1 MVGDE
6 EVRARAEAWSNAF
19 GYIKSSAIV
28 CAVELALPDILE
40 NHGGPMSLSQL
51 SAAANC
57 PEEPLFRLMRFLIFH
72 GIFKKDHS
80 SPLVYYDQT
89 PLSRFFTS
97 DKLGAFMLLQSTP
110 ATRNPT
116 GLSAEALRNGTP
128 LYLRA
133 VNGADPWGNP
143 AGFGMKVFTDAMA
156 AKARDTTRLIIRNYP
171 EAFDGI
177 GSVVDVGGRHGMALS
192 EFVQAFP
199 WLRGISFD
207 LPEVVAEAPPPQPR
221 IELVGGSM
229 FESVPKA
236 DAVMLMSIL
245 HDWGDQDCIE
255 ILKKCKE
262 AIPVGTGKVMI
273 VDAIINEEND
283 NNDFTCAR
291 LSLDMIM
298 LAVTEKGKERTYRE
312 WAYLLKDAG
321 FSTFKVKSID
331 TVEFVIEAFP

>member
-72 GIFKKDHS
+72 GIFKKDQS

-97 DKLGAFMLLQSTP
+97 DKLGDFFLLQSTP
-110 ATRNPT
+110 ATRSPT
-116 GLSAEALRNGTP
+116 GLSAEALRNGGP
-128 LYLRA
+128 LYLRSINDA
-133 VNGADPWGNP
+133 NPWGP
-143 AGFGMKVFTDAMA
+143 AGLGTKVFTDAMA
-156 AKARDTTRLIIRNYP
+156 AHARDTTRMIVRNYP
-171 EAFDGI
+171 EALDGV

-221 IELVGGSM
+221 IELFGGSM

-236 DAVMLMSIL
+236 DAVMLMV
-245 HDWGDQDCIE
+245 C
-255 ILKKCKE
+255 
-262 AIPVGTGKVMI
+262 
-273 VDAIINEEND
+273 
-283 NNDFTCAR
+283 F
-291 LSLDMIM
+291 
-298 LAVTEKGKERTYRE
+298 
-312 WAYLLKDAG
+312 
-321 FSTFKVKSID
+321 
-331 TVEFVIEAFP
+331 

>member
-1 MVGDE
+1 MVLDE

-19 GYIKSSAIV
+19 GYIKSTAVV
-28 CAVELALPDILE
+28 CAVELELPDILE

-57 PEEPLFRLMRFLIFH
+57 PAEPLYRLMRFLIFH
-72 GIFKKDHS
+72 GIFKKAQPPS
-80 SPLVYYDQT
+80 VYYAQT
-89 PLSRFFTS
+89 PLSRFFAS

-128 LYLRA
+128 LYLRS

-143 AGFGMKVFTDAMA
+143 AGFGMQVFTDAMTA
-156 AKARDTTRLIIRNYP
+156 HARDTTSLIVRNYP
-171 EAFDGI
+171 AAFEGV
-177 GSVVDVGGRHGMALS
+177 GSVVDVGGRHGMALG

-199 WLRGISFD
+199 WLQGISFD
-207 LPEVVAEAPPPQPR
+207 LPEVVAEAPPPRPR

-229 FESVPKA
+229 FECVPKA
-236 DAVMLMSIL
+236 DAVILMWIL

-262 AIPVGTGKVMI
+262 AIPAGTGKVMI
-273 VDAIINEEND
+273 VDAIIDEDDDND
-283 NNDFTCAR
+283 EFTGAR

-298 LAVTEKGKERTYRE
+298 MAVTTKGKERTYKE
-312 WAYLLKDAG
+312 WAYLLKEAG
-321 FSTFKVKSID
+321 FTTFKVKNID
-331 TVEFVIEAFP
+331 TVESVIEAFP